1 MKKGLRFVALL
12 LAALMIVGF
21 VVSSISMAYA
31 QDEWDK
37 DVYAYGAGLNQ
48 AQIDETAQLLGIG
61 NMDAVNKVS
70 VGAEDLY
77 KYLKMSGN
85 DASMISSIFVK
96 KTAEDSGT
104 SVIIT
109 TPQNIAKVTDV
120 EYSNAAITAGI
131 TDAEIYVGAVRP
143 VTGTS
148 ALTGVYKAFE
158 LNGVNLD
165 EGRVAVANEELETVN
180 AIVQQHK
187 DKEDFSSEKINAVVA
202 DVKEKL
208 IDRKDETNEKA
219 TKEEI
224 TQIIQNSVQEFNLGD
239 IITQVNIEN
248 LAVYFQNF
256 QNTSA
261 IDSQELKEQVKK
273 LGGNLR
279 GKLQGVLDN
288 SDDLVDSAKEF
299 INREETKG
307 FLSSLAE
314 MISNF
319 FQKIADFFKN

>member
-96 KTAEDSGT
+96 KAAEDSGT

-109 TPQNIAKVTDV
+109 TPQNITKVTDV

>member
-109 TPQNIAKVTDV
+109 TPQNITKVTDV

-187 DKEDFSSEKINAVVA
+187 EKEDFSSEKINAVVA

>member
-1 MKKGLRFVALL
+1 MKKGFRIVALI
-12 LAALMIVGF
+12 LAALMVIGF
-21 VVSSISMAYA
+21 VMSSISMAYA
-31 QDEWDK
+31 QDEWAK
-37 DVYAYGAGLNQ
+37 DVYAYGAGLNES
-48 AQIDETAQLLGIG
+48 QIDETAQLLGIG

-70 VGAEDLY
+70 VDAEDLY
-77 KYLKMSGN
+77 KYLKINGN

-96 KTAEDSGT
+96 KMPEDSGT
-104 SVIIT
+104 SVTIT
-109 TPQNIAKVTDV
+109 TPQNITKVTDI

-131 TDAEIYVGAVRP
+131 IDAEIFVGAVRP

-158 LNGVNLD
+158 LNGVDLD
-165 EGRVAVANEELETVN
+165 DERVAVANEELETVN
-180 AIVQQHK
+180 AIVQEHK
-187 DKEDFSSEKINAVVA
+187 EEENFSSEKINAVIA

-208 IDRKDETNEKA
+208 IDKKDETDQTA
-219 TKEEI
+219 SKEEI
-224 TQIIQNSVQEFNLGD
+224 IQIIQNSVNEFNLGD

-261 IDSQELKEQVKK
+261 IDSEELKEQVKK

-279 GKLQGVLDN
+279 DKLQGALEN
-288 SDDLVDSAKEF
+288 SDEIVDSAKEF
-299 INREETKG
+299 INSEETKG
-307 FLSSLAE
+307 FLSKLAE

-319 FQKIADFFKN
+319 FQKIADYFKN

>member
-109 TPQNIAKVTDV
+109 TPQNITKVTDV

>member
-109 TPQNIAKVTDV
+109 TPQNITKVTDV

-180 AIVQQHK
+180 AIVQEHK